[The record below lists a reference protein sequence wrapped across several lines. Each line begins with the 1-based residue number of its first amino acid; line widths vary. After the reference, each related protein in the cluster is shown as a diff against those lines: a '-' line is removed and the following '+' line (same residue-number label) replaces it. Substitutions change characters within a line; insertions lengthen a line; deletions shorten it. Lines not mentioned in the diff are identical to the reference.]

1 MSCLK
6 MYFQGPMPIF
16 TIRLI
21 GLDKKY
27 LEWDNLIIPY
37 YVQLLLSIL
46 DQSLI
51 F

>member
-1 MSCLK
+1 

-16 TIRLI
+16 TISLI
-21 GLDKKY
+21 DLDKKY

-37 YVQLLLSIL
+37 YVQLLLGIL
-46 DQSLI
+46 DPSLM